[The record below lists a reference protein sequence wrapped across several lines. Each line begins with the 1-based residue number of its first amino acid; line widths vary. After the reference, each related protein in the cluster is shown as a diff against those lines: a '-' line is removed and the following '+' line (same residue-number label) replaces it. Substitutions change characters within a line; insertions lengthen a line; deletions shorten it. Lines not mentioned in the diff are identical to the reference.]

1 MFNLIIKRILRLIH
15 LQLNRG
21 GFISDIYLVRSF
33 SESKYLQERICEEF
47 LEKVKN
53 IFVPPQPMAAVV
65 REGNYKN

>member
-1 MFNLIIKRILRLIH
+1 M
-15 LQLNRG
+15 
-21 GFISDIYLVRSF
+21 RSF